1 MPSAY
6 TRPIIALCIVAF
18 VPVGS
23 TFKSRAAVPE
33 ADRCRLAVKVALD
46 ELRLQRTVSPRH
58 EERRKQLLAELERMV
73 ESNRRQGLAN
83 AGRGREL
90 WDARH
95 GSSEQ
100 TARSWVE
107 FRFGQRS

>member
-6 TRPIIALCIVAF
+6 TPPIIALCIVAF
-18 VPVGS
+18 VTVGS

-58 EERRKQLLAELERMV
+58 KERRKQLLAELERLV
-73 ESNRRQGLAN
+73 ESNLRQGVGACRTWQEIM
-83 AGRGREL
+83 GRA
-90 WDARH
+90 AR
-95 GSSEQ
+95 Q
-100 TARSWVE
+100 
-107 FRFGQRS
+107 